1 MIVTSLLLGQ
11 VSLARECGFAE
22 KENPSLG
29 LARDRFCFIGSTKKA
44 QFAFAFFFQVI
55 TAITLVL
62 KQNVWEGFSIALSI
76 VPTVLYNSI
85 ILEKYLRP
93 YQDAAL
99 LQSSRMYYQHG
110 RDSNPSI
117 NTSSW
122 LEQEEYRRWLVDCHK
137 ASYLPTCLS
146 GGETNILTTEPAI
159 VIAEGEDSAINTM
172 DPRDDSEIWN
182 RNDDKEDLRLRMKRL
197 KRQKA
202 QKGGI
207 LRRQRFNI

>member
-1 MIVTSLLLGQ
+1 MIVTSLLLG
-11 VSLARECGFAE
+11 
-22 KENPSLG
+22 
-29 LARDRFCFIGSTKKA
+29 
-44 QFAFAFFFQVI
+44 QVI

-62 KQNVWEGFSIALSI
+62 KQNVWEGFFIALFI
-76 VPTVLYNSI
+76 IPTVLYNSI

-99 LQSSRMYYQHG
+99 LQTSRMYYQYG

-146 GGETNILTTEPAI
+146 GGETNILTTEPAV
-159 VIAEGEDSAINTM
+159 VIAEGKESAINIM
-172 DPRDDSEIWN
+172 DPRGDSEIRN
-182 RNDDKEDLRLRMKRL
+182 RNDAKEDLRLRMKL
-197 KRQKA
+197 MKRQKA